1 MNPRYEP
8 AQPRLRAIAMS
19 ASTLFVMAVV
29 PALLTACGGDSDNGG
44 TPAASVK
51 VQGTVAG
58 KYANVTVCSDANNNG
73 VCDGGEATAKTD
85 ANGNFTLTATA
96 ANLPTVAVIAANT
109 PYVDAQTGAA
119 KTTTQAVVFRA
130 PAAANTVLSPLT
142 TEVVREMEAA
152 NIDQPTAAAKI
163 AGRIGV
169 SADQVLGDFT
179 TVADATAKQALVTE
193 ANIDANRFALAST
206 MVARGDVLP
215 STGKPMTLQQ
225 AEQAAFNL
233 EGVPR
238 FDNLFVIILE
248 NHTNSAIDGSP
259 LAPKITALLDSGN
272 RATNYYSTGQPSEPN
287 YLALGSADDW
297 GITDDS
303 AWWCMPTGNTRDTP
317 TDPLPK
323 GASACNN
330 ATVHNIK
337 NGRSMFSAMKKAGMT
352 WAVYNESMNPGQ
364 DVRADG
370 VADATI
376 IATDNLNPSLQLPFP
391 GGLYKTKHNNSMA
404 FDDVRNDGEF
414 FKENRT
420 MGGGQWD
427 AAILASPKRPADWD
441 VDQLGTDLKTGNVA
455 TLNYL
460 IPDQCDDMH
469 SISVKDTTGTTV
481 ASDCAG
487 NPIITRGDNYTDY
500 LVKKIQA
507 SPLWHNTNKRVGIV
521 ITFDEGNGN
530 YLGAASCCGWN
541 ANGTSVNGQLG
552 ETATVTQPI
561 VNYNKGN
568 KGNGPIIFGV
578 LTNQPNAPVGIKDA
592 DDYSHFSF
600 VRTMQ
605 DMFGL
610 ADPGI
615 PTSYMNRSKYTQ
627 AFIAAN
633 LVSLP
638 EFQGSFNPHYDAVR
652 PMASVFALAK

>member
-1 MNPRYEP
+1 
-8 AQPRLRAIAMS
+8 
-19 ASTLFVMAVV
+19 
-29 PALLTACGGDSDNGG
+29 
-44 TPAASVK
+44 
-51 VQGTVAG
+51 
-58 KYANVTVCSDANNNG
+58 
-73 VCDGGEATAKTD
+73 
-85 ANGNFTLTATA
+85 
-96 ANLPTVAVIAANT
+96 
-109 PYVDAQTGAA
+109 
-119 KTTTQAVVFRA
+119 
-130 PAAANTVLSPLT
+130 
-142 TEVVREMEAA
+142 
-152 NIDQPTAAAKI
+152 
-163 AGRIGV
+163 
-169 SADQVLGDFT
+169 
-179 TVADATAKQALVTE
+179 
-193 ANIDANRFALAST
+193 
-206 MVARGDVLP
+206 
-215 STGKPMTLQQ
+215 
-225 AEQAAFNL
+225 
-233 EGVPR
+233 
-238 FDNLFVIILE
+238 
-248 NHTNSAIDGSP
+248 
-259 LAPKITALLDSGN
+259 
-272 RATNYYSTGQPSEPN
+272 
-287 YLALGSADDW
+287 
-297 GITDDS
+297 
-303 AWWCMPTGNTRDTP
+303 
-317 TDPLPK
+317 
-323 GASACNN
+323 
-330 ATVHNIK
+330 
-337 NGRSMFSAMKKAGMT
+337 
-352 WAVYNESMNPGQ
+352 
-364 DVRADG
+364 
-370 VADATI
+370 
-376 IATDNLNPSLQLPFP
+376 
-391 GGLYKTKHNNSMA
+391 
-404 FDDVRNDGEF
+404 
-414 FKENRT
+414 

-507 SPLWHNTNKRVGIV
+507 SPLWHNTSKRVGIV